1 MPEDGGNFLT
11 ELSNAIRLREIKDEK
26 INIEFFSTN
35 KKNIEILNF
44 YNFNPILIKKTKVS
58 FLILIIYKFLI
69 SSKVRHIFNL
79 LFGIT
84 NLEKKLLESKID
96 IVHFNGMSALAMQLD
111 KINFGVSFW
120 DSGHLQFPQFP
131 ESRKNYYSFESRE
144 YLYNLLLKKSS
155 YVITDSFENKNNLLK
170 QYSVDE
176 KKISLIYSTPATDLL
191 NIDEEKALTKK
202 DILDKFNIKNTEYI
216 FYPAQFWP
224 HKNHIYILEALS
236 ILKKRYGKN
245 ISVIFTGKNKFNNLN
260 YIKQVTKELNLQDS
274 VTFKNFVESNDLFYL
289 YKYALAITVPT
300 YLGPTNH
307 LPLEGFYIGTPV
319 LYSDIWSET
328 EQVKGAVLSFDLKD
342 ANSLSQRIIDLLDKK
357 SLRDTMINK
366 GKEKYNELSQKID
379 KNQKF

>member
-1 MPEDGGNFLT
+1 M
-11 ELSNAIRLREIKDEK
+11 
-26 INIEFFSTN
+26 
-35 KKNIEILNF
+35 
-44 YNFNPILIKKTKVS
+44 
-58 FLILIIYKFLI
+58 
-69 SSKVRHIFNL
+69 RHIFNL

-111 KINFGVSFW
+111 KINYVSFW

-176 KKISLIYSTPATDLL
+176 KKDKFNLFHTPATDLL

-224 HKNHIYILEALS
+224 HKIIF
-236 ILKKRYGKN
+236 
-245 ISVIFTGKNKFNNLN
+245 IS
-260 YIKQVTKELNLQDS
+260 
-274 VTFKNFVESNDLFYL
+274 
-289 YKYALAITVPT
+289 
-300 YLGPTNH
+300 
-307 LPLEGFYIGTPV
+307 
-319 LYSDIWSET
+319 
-328 EQVKGAVLSFDLKD
+328 
-342 ANSLSQRIIDLLDKK
+342 
-357 SLRDTMINK
+357 
-366 GKEKYNELSQKID
+366 
-379 KNQKF
+379 